1 MDLRKTNENVAI
13 KLIANNS
20 LFYHV
25 CQPKEQIN
33 PESHRFSTAFL
44 CRKFT
49 GVLLKAMCNKK
60 LFLGIYFTSNGELKS
75 KLCFLLQAFDSDFKK
90 KALATSKTCIYP
102 GASFEMSSASPK
114 LDLQQTLKDTELIEI
129 VDDDN
134 ATGVHSAPIEESS
147 VRFKCEEVCFVLI
160 LGLPCLAA
168 ILTAVIFTL
177 LNHGLRR
184 SCALFEPIF
193 SPSFSS
199 SQQIQA
205 VHYTSFSELKTGFP
219 DFYAQRWEVDR
230 NDVLVG
236 NVIGEGE
243 FGVVKM
249 ASLKSQPV
257 VIKTVKDV
265 NSLSEMSSLKTEF
278 EQLQKVSVDCHE
290 NVIKLMGSY
299 SKGDSPWIILEFCI
313 FESLKNYLLAS
324 RLIETRTDIGD
335 VDKIEAKDILQFSMQ
350 IAQGMVYLSSKK
362 LVHRDLAARNVLLA
376 EGKVCKISDFGLT
389 RKLCPRTEMYSKCSN
404 DKVPLKWMSPE
415 SLSSAEE
422 YTTKS
427 DCWSFGI
434 LGYELVML
442 GTSPYP
448 ELQLFSHRDLYL
460 QLIDGY
466 RMSRPANCSEDL
478 FSIYES
484 CWNLYP
490 ADRPT
495 FLELVDSFQKLL
507 ALSSVGPELW
517 TTPEFSDED
526 LQGYETAYYQAY
538 IEKVRRTRA
547 AAEGKPEK
555 FTSLGEIPKSLSE
568 SNAIVS
574 KRRKTWLQRRTS
586 LSCSNVGNSIDNPGY
601 NGSFDSIQSMR
612 MRQQKRRFS
621 ELETTQ
627 EVDLSATSSTPLV
640 GYCTMRQASD
650 DTISVP
656 STQASPSSDYLPM
669 DLFTSSAKTIASS
682 GSEGVIV

>member
-1 MDLRKTNENVAI
+1 M
-13 KLIANNS
+13 LIY
-20 LFYHV
+20 F
-25 CQPKEQIN
+25 
-33 PESHRFSTAFL
+33 
-44 CRKFT
+44 
-49 GVLLKAMCNKK
+49 
-60 LFLGIYFTSNGELKS
+60 FLGIYFTSNGSLES
-75 KLCFLLQAFDSDFKK
+75 KLCFSLQAFDFDFKK
-90 KALATSKTCIYP
+90 KALATSKICIHP
-102 GASFEMSSASPK
+102 GASG
-114 LDLQQTLKDTELIEI
+114 DLQQTSNKTESIKI
-129 VDDDN
+129 IDDEN
-134 ATGVHSAPIEESS
+134 ATGVQFTPIEESS
-147 VRFKCEEVCFVLI
+147 GRFRCEEVCIVLV

-177 LNHGLRR
+177 LNHGFRR
-184 SCALFEPIF
+184 HCVVFEPIC
-193 SPSFSS
+193 SPSFSNN
-199 SQQIQA
+199 SQQIQTI
-205 VHYTSFSELKTGFP
+205 HYASLSELKTGFP
-219 DFYAQRWEVDR
+219 DFYSQRWEVDR

-236 NVIGEGE
+236 NIIGEGE
-243 FGVVKM
+243 FGVVKI
-249 ASLKSQPV
+249 AWLKSQAV

-278 EQLQKVSVDCHE
+278 EQLQKVSIDCHE

-299 SKGDSPWIILEFCI
+299 SKGETPWIILEFCI

-324 RLIETRTDIGD
+324 RLIETRSNTGD

-350 IAQGMVYLSSKK
+350 IAQGMVYLGSKK

-376 EGKVCKISDFGLT
+376 EGKICKISDFGLT
-389 RKLCPRTEMYSKCSN
+389 RKLCPQTEVYSKCSN

-448 ELQLFSHRDLYL
+448 ELQVFSHRDLYL

-484 CWNLYP
+484 CWNLDP

-495 FLELVDSFQKLL
+495 FLELVDSFKKLL

-526 LQGYETAYYQAY
+526 LQGYEAAYYQAY

-555 FTSLGEIPKSLSE
+555 IPSLGEIPKSFSE
-568 SNAIVS
+568 SNATVS
-574 KRRKTWLQRRTS
+574 KRQKNWLHRKTS
-586 LSCSNVGNSIDNPGY
+586 SCSNVENSIDNPGY

-612 MRQQKRRFS
+612 MRQHKRRLF
-621 ELETTQ
+621 ELETTH
-627 EVDLSATSSTPLV
+627 EVDLSATSSNPLV
-640 GYCTMRQASD
+640 GYCAMRQSSD

-669 DLFTSSAKTIASS
+669 DLFTSSARTIASS
-682 GSEGVIV
+682 GSEGATIV